1 MQQYSI
7 ACGLCIIFKYEEQSL
22 LGITYGKSALCS
34 QGEISSLEELMEP
47 PGRMIDWVNYLRP
60 FQVWNG
66 PILSGKRSEEAS
78 VSVCSFTHGMKF
90 TAMHKRLHSGSYSK

>member
-22 LGITYGKSALCS
+22 LGITYGKSALSS

-47 PGRMIDWVNYLRP
+47 P
-60 FQVWNG
+60 
-66 PILSGKRSEEAS
+66 
-78 VSVCSFTHGMKF
+78 
-90 TAMHKRLHSGSYSK
+90 

>member
-47 PGRMIDWVNYLRP
+47 PWSDDRLGEL
-60 FQVWNG
+60 F
-66 PILSGKRSEEAS
+66 AS
-78 VSVCSFTHGMKF
+78 FSSLEWPNSVREKIRRGIC
-90 TAMHKRLHSGSYSK
+90 